1 MVLIIHFRKVFIT
14 KFTERLIIAKDGVD
28 NSIIIS
34 GLREY
39 GHLLIFTLVK
49 KYKEKKGI
57 LFKSLIN
64 MQ

>member
-1 MVLIIHFRKVFIT
+1 MFQVFIT

-39 GHLLIFTLVK
+39 GHLLIFAMVQK
-49 KYKEKKGI
+49 FKEKKGM